1 MNLSNAS
8 IIYFIYVSFCVW
20 RQLCHSINASY
31 INDNKYD
38 VIIVGCGV
46 SGLKAAEILHEHNRR
61 LKILILEAQNH
72 IGGRVH
78 TIFDNN
84 LNELKNY

>member
-31 INDNKYD
+31 INKYD

-46 SGLKAAEILHEHNRR
+46 SGLKAAVPDADIADFAIVSAKNDSGVGLY
-61 LKILILEAQNH
+61 LI
-72 IGGRVH
+72 
-78 TIFDNN
+78 N
-84 LNELKNY
+84 LN